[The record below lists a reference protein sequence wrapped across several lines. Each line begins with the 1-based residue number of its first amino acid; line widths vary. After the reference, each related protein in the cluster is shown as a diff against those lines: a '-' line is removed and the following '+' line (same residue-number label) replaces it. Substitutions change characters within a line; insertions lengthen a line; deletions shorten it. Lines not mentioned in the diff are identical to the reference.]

1 MQQLVQEEIGKA
13 AGDIWSALNTKGELT
28 LQELK
33 KQVGG
38 ESPVF
43 DWAIGW
49 LAREDKLA
57 ISREKRKVRICLRGY
72 TASPAA
78 SAQVV

>member
-1 MQQLVQEEIGKA
+1 MQEEIGKI
-13 AGDIWSALNTKGELT
+13 AGEIWRVLNEQGELS

-33 KQVGG
+33 KEVAA

-57 ISREKRKVRICLRGY
+57 ISREKRKIRLCLREQLR
-72 TASPAA
+72 PAA
-78 SAQVV
+78 VSAV